1 MPGLAFQEYH
11 PDFPHKQYT
20 MGYAGRPSGPA
31 FYISTVNNVA
41 NHGPA
46 SQGSATEADACFG
59 KIQQQ
64 SIEIVKRME
73 KQPGA
78 AKPQGFIPDP
88 ANHIKILSLKVLNH
102 K

>member
-1 MPGLAFQEYH
+1 MPQYINMHEH
-11 PDFPHKQYT
+11 FP
-20 MGYAGRPSGPA
+20 GRPSGPA

-64 SIEIVKRME
+64 SIEVRVCCWSWLV
-73 KQPGA
+73 
-78 AKPQGFIPDP
+78 FCTR
-88 ANHIKILSLKVLNH
+88 HTRSILLVYGVVLRV
-102 K
+102 